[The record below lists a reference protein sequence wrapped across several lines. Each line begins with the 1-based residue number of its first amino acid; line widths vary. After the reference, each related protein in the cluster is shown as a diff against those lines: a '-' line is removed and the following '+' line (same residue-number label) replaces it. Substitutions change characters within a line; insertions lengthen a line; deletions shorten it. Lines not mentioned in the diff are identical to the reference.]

1 MLNKKIYVVFTIV
14 LLLWSF
20 SFHLPWGS
28 GFTANNNNN
37 FVPYANAQTYNP
49 CNCVIFRLDDIADEG
64 NSDKPN
70 IAIMQHF
77 IDKNHKLSAEIIVNN
92 FGNLGT
98 NGNVYKTVKQGYDAG
113 LFELGIHG
121 FNHVHHSQLSE
132 QQQKSDFSKAKNKL
146 ISLFNDPNL
155 RLFVPPFNDY
165 DSDTIKAMAE
175 NKLDIM
181 SSSYSSERTTTN
193 TYKVSN
199 TFETDNSIIQ
209 LSEVTVFDGDTGHYL
224 KRRIYHVPF
233 DISLFNMVEPTGTL
247 SGQNLVNAVVSKAAT
262 QIANTGF
269 AVITLHPTDISPYN
283 SATGSWT
290 DTVDNAKFQDLKNIV
305 TALEAKGYGFSYM
318 SDVTPA
324 PSSKVVLGP
333 LKPALLSLNT
343 IANVG
348 WGVDVTVTG
357 KLSDYATGA
366 AIGGKAI
373 TFADTGAANLQSV
386 TTNSDGTFTAKGKA
400 PSTVATGWKVE
411 AHFAGDSTYDAAI
424 SLPRTYNTI
433 KHSVLLST
441 SFKGSTGSTSSTAWG
456 TPTSFTVAMTDTT
469 AGVPAGTVITGK
481 AITLDGT
488 GVIGVSSSKT
498 TDSNGK
504 ATFTGTAPTTVQTGW
519 TYQAHFAGDS
529 LYNVKDSTIRTYST
543 TKHATGLS
551 ISVPTTSVAPG
562 ATYKVSGTLTDTTAA
577 GKQIA
582 SKTITFTA
590 DAPITIASQTTNTN
604 GFYSASQAAPST
616 AGTYNIQSHFAG
628 NSLYGAKDSTI
639 KTLTVS

>member
-1 MLNKKIYVVFTIV
+1 MSNK
-14 LLLWSF
+14 
-20 SFHLPWGS
+20 P
-28 GFTANNNNN
+28 
-37 FVPYANAQTYNP
+37 AQAYTS
-49 CNCVIFRLDDIADEG
+49 CNCVIFRLDDVEDHGNADQ
-64 NSDKPN
+64 PN
-70 IAIMQHF
+70 IAIMNYF
-77 IDKNHKLSAEIIVNN
+77 ISKNHKLSSEIIVNN
-92 FGNLGT
+92 FGNSGI
-98 NGNVYKTVKQGYDAG
+98 NGNVYKTVKQGYDSG

-121 FNHVHHSQLSE
+121 FNHVRHSQLSE
-132 QQQKSDFSKAKNKL
+132 EQQKSDFAKAKNKL
-146 ISLFNDPNL
+146 VSLFNDPNL
-155 RLFVPPFNDY
+155 RLFVPPFNDF

-175 NKLDIM
+175 NKLDIF
-181 SSSYSSERTTTN
+181 SSSYSSERLTPN
-193 TYKVSN
+193 VYKVSN
-199 TFETDNSIIQ
+199 SFETTNSIIQ
-209 LSEVTVFDGDTGHYL
+209 LSEVTVFDNDTGQYM
-224 KRRIYHVPF
+224 KRRVYHVPF
-233 DISLFNMVEPTGTL
+233 DISLFNMIEPTGTL
-247 SGQNLVNAVVSKAAT
+247 LGQSLVDSVVSKADA

-290 DTVDNAKFQDLKNIV
+290 DTVDDAKFQDLKNIV

-529 LYNVKDSTIRTYST
+529 RYNVKDSTIRTYST

>member
-28 GFTANNNNN
+28 GFTANNNN

-577 GKQIA
+577 GKQLA

>member
-28 GFTANNNNN
+28 GFTANNNN

-49 CNCVIFRLDDIADEG
+49 CNCVIFRLDDISDEG

-233 DISLFNMVEPTGTL
+233 DISLFNMVKPTGTL

-577 GKQIA
+577 GKQLA

-604 GFYSASQAAPST
+604 GFYSAS
-616 AGTYNIQSHFAG
+616 
-628 NSLYGAKDSTI
+628 
-639 KTLTVS
+639 